1 MLDLEELTFGGQ
13 VIHLRATAL
22 LCSHCAG
29 RDLQKLYT
37 HDTEEIKKKTAR
49 IFSRLVDK

>member
-1 MLDLEELTFGGQ
+1 MCAAPFGGMED
-13 VIHLRATAL
+13 IKRG
-22 LCSHCAG
+22 CSHCAG

-37 HDTEEIKKKTAR
+37 HDTEEIKKETAR